1 MMMCDDD
8 DEGGGR
14 RMVVVKEVEAVGWI
28 FNPPRRIT
36 VPVVNPFTT
45 KARRQGE
52 DVSPFV
58 SSRLGGEKWARKR
71 PLRDVY
77 ISNVK
82 PPLIILPAAGMNFG
96 T

>member
-1 MMMCDDD
+1 MCDDD

-45 KARRQGE
+45 KARTHEGKGN
-52 DVSPFV
+52 F
-58 SSRLGGEKWARKR
+58 SSRLRCENY
-71 PLRDVY
+71 L
-77 ISNVK
+77 ISTTFFT
-82 PPLIILPAAGMNFG
+82 A